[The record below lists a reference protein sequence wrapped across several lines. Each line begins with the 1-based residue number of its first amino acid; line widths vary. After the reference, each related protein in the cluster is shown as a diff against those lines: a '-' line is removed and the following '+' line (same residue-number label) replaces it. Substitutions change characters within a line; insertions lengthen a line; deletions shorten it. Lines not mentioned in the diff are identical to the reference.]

1 MPTPNDGAA
10 CARVIVF
17 ANQKG
22 GVAKSTTAEAF
33 AASLTARGHAV
44 LMVDLDSQPGNLSMH
59 VGADKSL
66 PGTLELLE
74 LRRPKREKVL
84 RCIQPT
90 RSFGDVACANEGLD
104 DVDKLLNSR
113 MGRELMLSRALEPI
127 LGDYDFVVVDTP
139 PALQVRTL
147 NGIAASDDVVVPCMA
162 DASSVAGMK
171 AVFEYVAEVGEFV
184 RGAQPRVAGV
194 VVTRYDARN
203 SLEPEMFDQIA
214 EVAADYDAPLLG
226 RGVRNTV
233 NARKAQYNGVA
244 LGEFAPQSTA
254 ALDYEEAVSA
264 YLDGI
269 EALPGLGRTAG
280 SYYS

>member
-1 MPTPNDGAA
+1 MTRQRPDDGAA
-10 CARVIVF
+10 RARVIVF

-33 AASLTARGHAV
+33 AASLTARGYAV
-44 LMVDLDSQPGNLSMH
+44 LMVDMDAQPGNLSMH

-74 LRRPKREKVL
+74 LRRPTREKVL

-90 RSFGDVACANEGLD
+90 RSFGDVICATEELD
-104 DVDKLLNSR
+104 TVDKFMNSR
-113 MGRELMLSRALEPI
+113 MARELMLSRALEPI
-127 LGDYDFVVVDTP
+127 LDSYDFVIVDTP

-147 NGIAASDDVVVPCMA
+147 NGIAAADDVVVPCMA
-162 DASSVAGMK
+162 DVSSVVGMK
-171 AVFEYVAEVGEFV
+171 AVLECAAEVGEFV
-184 RGAQPRVAGV
+184 HEADPRVAGV

-203 SLEPEMFDQIA
+203 SLEPEMLDQIA
-214 EVAADYDAPLLG
+214 EIAAEYDAPLLG
-226 RGVRNTV
+226 QGVRNTV

-264 YLDGI
+264 YLAGI
-269 EALPGLGRTAG
+269 GIGDDSLD
-280 SYYS
+280 S